1 MSKFNEIIA
10 QMRGTLQGL
19 LNDTN
24 VDKVAEGAKALDA
37 LEAEYKTAQ
46 EEAQGAKDKLVKYVG
61 EYAFQNKGED
71 NTHIEETPSLDELF
85 EKEFQENNK

>member
-10 QMRGTLQGL
+10 QMKETLQGL
-19 LNDTN
+19 LTDAN
-24 VDKVAEGAKALDA
+24 VDQVAKGAKALDA

-46 EEAQGAKDKLVKYVG
+46 EEAQSAKDKLVKYVG

-85 EKEFQENNK
+85 EKEFK